1 MKMTD
6 LSQRNAQVL
15 ILKFFLSICVLLPT
29 GSVWGVN
36 VKFLFLFLLLGTTLL
51 GKGKGI
57 VKIVIGLLPPVV
69 LILIFSLI
77 TEFNGRY
84 TLVSFD
90 QTKDLLVFFLMV
102 TLGYALVEPEK
113 RYEVIVKTIVRC
125 LVLLGVAKILI
136 LLYAVLTGRGAS
148 FVVQGISAFFNT
160 SLMTMESDDV
170 VISRINFM
178 SDYLIPTVLYLS
190 LREVLIKKTLWK
202 EWGVIFIL
210 FSSLIISMSRFLWA
224 AGFLCLLLALISNYK
239 KYKSFLIICAM
250 VFLAVFLLS
259 LPFVQD
265 LIEFRFLSKGATD
278 SDLTRTLQYNRIV
291 KSFIECPLLG
301 NGIGYY
307 IPDFI
312 RSHLSLYSYELQIPA
327 LYMQMGIIGASS
339 IILIVLTILF
349 SQMKGLPLN
358 LSISYIVLV
367 ALWLSGGFF
376 NPVIIS
382 STGGVSFLLLYSMP
396 SGFKYR
402 SEEVGG

>member
-57 VKIVIGLLPPVV
+57 VKILMGLLPPVV

-84 TLVSFD
+84 TVVSID

-102 TLGYALVEPEK
+102 TLGYALVTPEK

-148 FVVQGISAFFNT
+148 FIVQGISAFFNT

-239 KYKSFLIICAM
+239 KYKSFLIIFAM
-250 VFLAVFLLS
+250 VSLAVFLLS
-259 LPFVQD
+259 LPSVQD

-291 KSFIECPLLG
+291 KDFITSPLLG

-327 LYMQMGIIGASS
+327 LYMQMGIVGASS
-339 IILIVLTILF
+339 IILIVLMILF
-349 SQMKGLPLN
+349 SQMKGLSLN
-358 LSISYIVLV
+358 LSIPYIILV

-382 STGGVSFLLLYSMP
+382 STGGVSFLLIYSIP

-402 SEEVGG
+402 NEAIGD

>member
-1 MKMTD
+1 MKMIE
-6 LSQRNAQVL
+6 LSQRNMQVL
-15 ILKFFLSICVLLPT
+15 ILKTFLSICVLLPT

-36 VKFLFLFLLLGTTLL
+36 VKFLFLFLLLGATLL
-51 GKGKGI
+51 DKGRGV
-57 VKIVIGLLPPVV
+57 VKIIIGLLPAVT

-84 TLVSFD
+84 TLVSVE

-102 TLGYALVEPEK
+102 TLGYALVKPEN
-113 RYEVIVKTIVRC
+113 RYEVIVKTIIRC
-125 LVLLGVAKILI
+125 LVVLGLFKILI
-136 LLYAVLTGRGAS
+136 FFYAALSGRGVS
-148 FVVQGISAFFNT
+148 FIVQGISTFFNT

-170 VISRINFM
+170 VVSRINFM
-178 SDYLIPTVLYLS
+178 SDYLIPAALYLS

-224 AGFLCLLLALISNYK
+224 AGFLCLFLALISNYK
-239 KYKSFLIICAM
+239 KYKSFFIICVM
-250 VFLAVFLLS
+250 VSLAVFLLS
-259 LPFVQD
+259 LPSVQD
-265 LIEFRFLSKGATD
+265 LIEFRFLSKGVTE
-278 SDLTRTLQYNRIV
+278 SDLTRTLQYNGIV
-291 KSFIECPLLG
+291 KHFIEYPLLG

-307 IPDFI
+307 IPDLI

-349 SQMKGLPLN
+349 SQMKGLSLN
-358 LSISYIVLV
+358 LSISYIVLI

-382 STGGVSFLLLYSMP
+382 STGGVSFLLIYSMP
-396 SGFKYR
+396 NALKYQG
-402 SEEVGG
+402 EAT